1 MSLIEQEF
9 ARNKAQQMPIS
20 SEQLV
25 DNQTDKPNLIDRA
38 RERLA
43 DLAFGWMNGDAVSRS
58 VILRRLNWMV
68 PAFLFLLVVIYQ
80 LGPARWIH
88 TRLGHHYHLAAE
100 IIVYGTAGPFL
111 ALVLIHLVRRWLEE
125 RETSDLQSQ
134 LLDHARAEAKRSRE
148 LNDDALQ
155 VLFAA
160 GAMLDALK
168 AAHPARDD
176 ELLQE
181 IERTEEALQTAVKQL
196 RSRLL
201 QVDAPTSGPAGS
213 DRP

>member
-1 MSLIEQEF
+1 
-9 ARNKAQQMPIS
+9 MPIT
-20 SEQLV
+20 SEMV
-25 DNQTDKPNLIDRA
+25 KPADNPNLRDRA
-38 RERLA
+38 RERLT
-43 DLAFGWMNGDAVSRS
+43 DLAFGWMNGDAASRS
-58 VILRRLNWMV
+58 AVLRRLNWMV
-68 PAFLFLLVVIYQ
+68 PAFLFLLVVAYQ

-125 RETSDLQSQ
+125 RDTSDLQSQ
-134 LLDHARAEAKRSRE
+134 LLEHAREEAKRSRE

-160 GAMLDALK
+160 GAMFDALK
-168 AAHPARDD
+168 AAHPALDD
-176 ELLQE
+176 ELLE
-181 IERTEEALQTAVKQL
+181 EVERTEKALQTAVQQL

-201 QVDAPTSGPAGS
+201 QVDVPTNGPAPAKRS
-213 DRP
+213 